1 MKNRKQDIFKKVIW
15 FDKDICDAK
24 FFSDLEP
31 KREVST
37 HPRFKSG
44 EFFSEKCM
52 KDIQYESGLEEKF
65 FRKLEQMKNVLY
77 YWHQPITAQYWR
89 GRIKQNTTPDA
100 GIILNSLKVVIVEVK
115 PLSQMLEYKVQMKVE
130 GLLKYCAESG
140 CRFLFTDGTDTI
152 DKIKKVKCNRK
163 LEKEI
168 LSLLDDHIL
177 RKKECNEILKKH
189 NATQMELMK
198 IILKNQLKYK
208 AFPFKLQHC
217 RHKNNLFYQ
226 VFYKNK
232 RYDDLVVERFSTLF
246 KS

>member
-1 MKNRKQDIFKKVIW
+1 MENKETKLFRKIIW
-15 FDKDICDAK
+15 FDKNICDAT
-24 FFSDLEP
+24 FFADLEP
-31 KREVST
+31 KREVSK

-44 EFFSEKCM
+44 DFYSQKCK
-52 KDIQYESGLEEKF
+52 KDVSHESGLEEKF
-65 FRKLEQMKNVLY
+65 FKKLERTKRVLF
-77 YWHQPITAQYWR
+77 YWEQPIKAPYRR
-89 GRIKQNTTPDA
+89 GRVRSHTTPDA
-100 GIILNSLKVVIVEVK
+100 GVILNNLKVVIVEVK

-130 GLLKYCAESG
+130 GLLKFCAENG
-140 CRFLFTDGTDTI
+140 CGFLFTDGTDTI

-168 LSLLDDHIL
+168 LSVLGDHIL
-177 RKKECNEILKKH
+177 RKKECNEILKRH

-217 RHKNNLFYQ
+217 LHKNDLFYK

-246 KS
+246 K